1 MRFFTWNSER
11 LFCRFA
17 TINNPEH
24 LIWLKFWQT
33 FSKPPPTCYDNRA
46 HWSDLQP
53 SWRANDGFSLLS
65 CVYRLEELVWQ
76 ISFTHTEDR
85 DQQKE
90 EQILNQRP
98 QATFPYWAFP
108 TPPPGW
114 AAVTGWQ
121 ELGGKWL
128 AASSPGARPLNDSL
142 KEL

>member
-1 MRFFTWNSER
+1 MRFSHEIANGCSVDLPPSTTQNTSFDWNSGK
-11 LFCRFA
+11 LS
-17 TINNPEH
+17 P
-24 LIWLKFWQT
+24 
-33 FSKPPPTCYDNRA
+33 SSPPTCYDNRA

-53 SWRANDGFSLLS
+53 PWQANDGFSPLS

-114 AAVTGWQ
+114 AAATGWQ